1 MKKIVRISES
11 DLITLLKKVISEQNT
26 ENENTPTDS
35 ETLESCSRYGFGTI
49 PDFAKNGF
57 QGTSDCLNIYH
68 ILGRTSVQLRDNEP
82 DPLNANLE
90 QKLLNFIDKSII
102 KRCTKEI
109 NVDISKTNKYVDCL
123 IKSFGS
129 PYADDEIDQ
138 IIK

>member
-11 DLITLLKKVISEQNT
+11 DLIRLLKKVISEQNP
-26 ENENTPTDS
+26 EDKNLPTDT

-68 ILGRTSVQLRDNEP
+68 VLGRNSVQLRDYDP

-90 QKLLNFIDKSII
+90 QTLQSFIDKSII
-102 KRCTKEI
+102 KRCSKEM
-109 NVDISKTNKYVDCL
+109 NVDISKANKYVDCL

-129 PYADDEIDQ
+129 PYASDEMY
-138 IIK
+138 

>member
-11 DLITLLKKVISEQNT
+11 DLIRLLKKVISEQNT

-68 ILGRTSVQLRDNEP
+68 VLGRNSVQLRDNEP

-90 QKLLNFIDKSII
+90 QKLQSFIDKSII
-102 KRCTKEI
+102 KRCSKEM
-109 NVDISKTNKYVDCL
+109 NVDISKANKYVDCL

-129 PYADDEIDQ
+129 PFADDEIG
-138 IIK
+138 